1 MVLPRTIVT
10 ICCLWS
16 WRCSTSVDNPRAG
29 RHPSTNARAIRSLR
43 SWRRSPTR
51 AGAIRSLRS
60 WRRSPTIVPAAIGY
74 LRRRRPT
81 SAYIIDAVR
90 RTRARRATPSELRH
104 RDRLTGYALERLGDG
119 PTVRIVELL
128 IGVVM
133 VRLVGVEVRKWRN
146 SVRVW
151 VELRGRVSR
160 GGGCVADRVATDISG
175 GIDARTTR
183 AVCRQ
188 GNVRI
193 MCVKFGPF
201 DLLIC

>member
-1 MVLPRTIVT
+1 
-10 ICCLWS
+10 
-16 WRCSTSVDNPRAG
+16 
-29 RHPSTNARAIRSLR
+29 
-43 SWRRSPTR
+43 
-51 AGAIRSLRS
+51 
-60 WRRSPTIVPAAIGY
+60 

-201 DLLIC
+201 DLLIIIKLVPPLAGKFPYEEANEANDGDAACNRQPDDGGTGNIGRAT